1 MKPPNISSLFYKKK
15 STVRWISVYRISQSQ
30 IRQTSMGMSHRSTT
44 IRSSSIVRIL
54 PSYFLLG
61 L

>member
-1 MKPPNISSLFYKKK
+1 MKLPNIFFTFYKKK
-15 STVRWISVYRISQSQ
+15 STVRWISVYRISQPQ
-30 IRQTSMGMSHRSTT
+30 NRQTSMGISQRSTT

-61 L
+61 D